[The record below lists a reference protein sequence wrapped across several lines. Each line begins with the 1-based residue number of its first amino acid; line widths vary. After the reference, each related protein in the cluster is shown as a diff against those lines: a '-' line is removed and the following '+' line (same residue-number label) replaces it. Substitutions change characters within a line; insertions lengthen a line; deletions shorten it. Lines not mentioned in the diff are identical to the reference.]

1 MNRLTNGPGYVK
13 APTIWAFVCN
23 AYALS
28 VTHDRVK
35 CVWNVFTYGGKSVLI
50 STRMHDRSVRDD
62 SSNLRLVTF
71 CLYINV
77 KRETIHRKEEYR
89 SERRVRRQKRESGQ
103 RRPKPD
109 PVELHPSVQKGII
122 LKRTKA
128 TYTIVEGIGRE
139 ESLDIIDVLKNQTFS
154 ILLDEST
161 DVSVTQM
168 LALVVRYV
176 NANIMQTVDR
186 CFDIIEVLD
195 GTSLELFKAVSNVL
209 FEKHS
214 IPPKNLIGLGA
225 DNCATIMGKVSG
237 FQAQLKE
244 ACPHIFVNGCICHS
258 LALCLSHGS
267 KKLPA
272 WIENFIRDICSYF
285 SHSSKRKQKF
295 KNIQKLCD
303 DPRHAILKIA

>member
-1 MNRLTNGPGYVK
+1 MTQFFSKANETGMHFSMQVARAELQLTGFIVEHKLPFAAANHLVEIVK
-13 APTIWAFVCN
+13 KI
-23 AYALS
+23 
-28 VTHDRVK
+28 
-35 CVWNVFTYGGKSVLI
+35 
-50 STRMHDRSVRDD
+50 
-62 SSNLRLVTF
+62 
-71 CLYINV
+71 
-77 KRETIHRKEEYR
+77 
-89 SERRVRRQKRESGQ
+89 GQ
-103 RRPKPD
+103 
-109 PVELHPSVQKGII
+109 LHPSVRKGIT

-161 DVSVTQM
+161 DVSVTQI

-176 NANIMQTVDR
+176 NANTMQTVDR

-195 GTSLELFKAVSNVL
+195 GTSLGLLKAVSNVL

-214 IPPKNLIGLGA
+214 IPPKNRIGLGA
-225 DNCATIMGKVSG
+225 DNCATMMGKVSG

-258 LALCLSHGS
+258 LALCLSHAS

-295 KNIQKLCD
+295 ENI
-303 DPRHAILKIA
+303 